1 MKARNIFALLG
12 LTFAMGAGVFAGVA
26 SKKAEEVGAATATT
40 VYYAVPS
47 ETVGSYTVKLN
58 TWQQTNPD
66 VWNTYTMERD
76 GTNTQG
82 GKLLY
87 KSVFT
92 DLWDGA
98 QTMQIQLYDGSTW
111 KSQVVPFENVWN
123 PASVYNNK
131 VWVHGGSSWVEY
143 NPDTNLLDVKKYEV
157 VNGGSPVLVATD
169 KVNEGATY
177 PVPAGIYKEG
187 YSFGGWYTDAACSVK
202 YAASTINANTNIY
215 AKYTSG
221 SWSGTVHV
229 DLRETSWSEAS
240 ANYAIYF
247 MDKETYSTE
256 VGGWSS
262 YVTGTAQEA
271 RLVEVPYNLG
281 FEPKELLVVRY
292 DSTYAKASWDDEK
305 WPTDGSVWGQTI
317 DGSFSE
323 AVRIGY
329 YDEIEHKNT
338 FYGGFPKV
346 IGGSP
351 WADIVYLNSVKLN
364 GANDAEYY
372 SSTVTLA
379 KDTEFKI
386 QVAPYADGDY
396 YADYSTHKSLESSFE
411 IAESGNIKA
420 KVAGTYAFYFDSYTH
435 STYITSVAIAQA
447 DEWAQSFLG
456 ADCTAS
462 KSGWSSAGTAFAGLS
477 EEAKA
482 IIQGQEHVDH
492 KIELTGFVER
502 AVQRYDYII
511 ERYGV
516 NPYIDFLGRV
526 DAGKVVPKTVS
537 LGVSSIFDN
546 NSGVDNTALIA
557 IISVIAVTSIS
568 SIAVLLVIKKRK
580 HN

>member
-1 MKARNIFALLG
+1 MKARNVFALLG

-26 SKKAEEVGAATATT
+26 SKKAEEVGAATTTT
-40 VYYAVPS
+40 VYYSAPS
-47 ETVGSYTVKLN
+47 SYIGSYALKLN
-58 TWQQTNPD
+58 VNLKGDGDDWHQYNM
-66 VWNTYTMERD
+66 VRD
-76 GTNTQG
+76 DDKTQG
-82 GKLLY
+82 GNPLY
-87 KSVFT
+87 KYTYT
-92 DLWDGA
+92 DAYDGVGV
-98 QTMQIQLYDGSTW
+98 MQFQLYNG
-111 KSQVVPFENVWN
+111 E
-123 PASVYNNK
+123 A
-131 VWVHGGSSWVEY
+131 WVGQDVAISSWTPATDYNGKVYVHDSGWTAY

-202 YAASTINANTNIY
+202 YATSTINANTNIY

-262 YVTGTAQEA
+262 YVTGTAQEV

-292 DSTYAKASWDDEK
+292 DSAYAKASWDDEK

-346 IGGSP
+346 IGGSL

-364 GANDAEYY
+364 GASDAEYY

-462 KSGWSSAGTAFAGLS
+462 KSGWSSAATAFAGLS

-492 KIELTGFVER
+492 KVELTGFVER

-516 NPYIDFLGRV
+516 DPYTDFLGRV

-546 NSGVDNTALIA
+546 NSSVDNTALIA
-557 IISVIAVTSIS
+557 IISVITIVSVS